1 MSENS
6 IFQIPK
12 DVIEPIIQAHV
23 PSVVSAV
30 RGNKSKLVEAVVS
43 RVLSQKSAPTP
54 PNTVDQPKR
63 KVSMKR
69 RTIIIIAAVM
79 AAAASLSG
87 AFPFPANAQQ
97 LTKSVLFLNG
107 FPPGGTSDLTGR
119 ILAEA
124 LRPLVGQP
132 VIVENRTGA
141 SGLIAAEACAHSAP
155 DGHTL
160 FLTSMAIMTI
170 NPVMPGQIMP
180 LNVDRDLT
188 PISNVAGVYNLLV
201 ANPNGPFKTVP
212 ELIDYAKKNPGKLT
226 YASSGI
232 GTSQHLSGEL
242 FKRLAG
248 VDMMHIPYRGGVPA
262 IQDIVN
268 GRVDMM
274 FGNMPE
280 FMGQIRGGRLKP
292 IAFGGAKASP
302 LLADLPLISTWLPEY
317 RVTNWYGV
325 VGPAGL
331 SGKWVAYWNDAIN
344 SVARQAKFKQMMA
357 ENSMEILTGTPDEF
371 KAIIASDRKRW
382 GEVIQRGGIRA
393 E

>member
-6 IFQIPK
+6 SFQIPK
-12 DVIEPIIQAHV
+12 DLLEPVIPAQL
-23 PSVVSAV
+23 PSVASAAREDKAKV
-30 RGNKSKLVEAVVS
+30 VEAVAS
-43 RVLSQKSAPTP
+43 RVLSQNSSPKP
-54 PNTVDQPKR
+54 PSTVDQPKGR
-63 KVSMKR
+63 VSMKCR
-69 RTIIIIAAVM
+69 AFIIVAAVM
-79 AAAASLSG
+79 TAAASLTG
-87 AFPFPANAQQ
+87 ALSLPANAQP
-97 LTKSVLFLNG
+97 LKKSMLFLNG

-132 VIVENRTGA
+132 VVVENRTGA

-188 PISNVAGVYNLLV
+188 PISNISGVYNLLV
-201 ANPNGPFKTVP
+201 ANPNGPFRTVP
-212 ELIDYAKKNPGKLT
+212 ELIDYAKKNPSKLT

-331 SGKWVAYWNDAIN
+331 SAKWVAYWNDAIN
-344 SVARQAKFKQMMA
+344 RVARQAKFKQMMA
-357 ENSMEILTGTPDEF
+357 DNSMEILAGTVDEF

-382 GEVIQRGGIRA
+382 GEVIQRGGIKA